1 MQLLILPYVIVMT
14 SFAYHTSSAL
24 VTTFEL
30 PANHNQTVAQA
41 LLVSPTNQTNL
52 TESEFWPIEGNY
64 WLELDKTKIYMDL
77 TYVHSVLA
85 RAYRS
90 LEKQPADL
98 KLTGTF
104 SVTADRT
111 IEPHNEGAFVYAAI
125 PQGETTFGDAFM
137 AVKGLS
143 AWYQQEP
150 LGEKKVAT
158 YFYLTEQA
166 TPGRG
171 IIGHGA
177 LKRLWQPFPPSIGG
191 TVSASR

>member
-1 MQLLILPYVIVMT
+1 MILPYVIAMT
-14 SFAYHTSSAL
+14 SFAYHTASAS
-24 VTTFEL
+24 VATFHH
-30 PANHNQTVAQA
+30 PADQNQTIAQA
-41 LLVSPTNQTNL
+41 ILLSPTNQTNL

-64 WLELDKTKIYMDL
+64 WLELDKTNIYMDL

-98 KLTGTF
+98 NITGTF
-104 SVTADRT
+104 SITADRT
-111 IEPHNEGAFVYAAI
+111 IEPHNECAFVYAAI
-125 PQGETTFGDAFM
+125 PGGESTFGDAFM
-137 AVKGLS
+137 VVKGLT
-143 AWYQQEP
+143 AWYHQEP

-171 IIGHGA
+171 IFGYGA
-177 LKRLWQPFPPSIGG
+177 LKRVWQPFPPSIGG
-191 TVSASR
+191 TVSASW